1 MGGGSRT
8 EVQAPA
14 SQDCSSTPT
23 PDSQAGGGPIRVGR
37 ASLEPKVE
45 PASEANHSRKWWVPG
60 SR

>member
-23 PDSQAGGGPIRVGR
+23 LDSQAGGGPIRVGG
-37 ASLEPKVE
+37 ASLERQVE
-45 PASEANHSRKWWVPG
+45 PASDANHSRK
-60 SR
+60 